1 MKGGENFQFFCLIMA
16 PAQKHTHL
24 TIKDKEKLIEESL
37 ELIIQFSKLFDLV
50 NKRGLTASFTKSRFG
65 CILKLMIHYQNIFS
79 ILRQY
84 T

>member
-37 ELIIQFSKLFDLV
+37 EPGFDRKKLFWRIQFSKLFDLV
-50 NKRGLTASFTKSRFG
+50 NKRGLTALFTKSRFG
-65 CILKLMIHYQNIFS
+65 CIFNIHGQKHM
-79 ILRQY
+79 
-84 T
+84 